1 MLVKVKLLTGTQTE
15 IDIDSTDT
23 IARIKERVEEKDGID
38 PRQQRLIFGGKQLA
52 DDKRAD
58 EYNIGAWRGGSFL
71 EKRGRGWPG
80 GNRGREGG
88 AGARRSSAVEG
99 GEGGGGD
106 RWLRLYSF
114 CTLLAVRTHSWL
126 TAAVEAVG
134 EIHGCQALGIAPS
147 LLCVCQS
154 APPQLP
160 TRPRRAAGF
169 SSPGHA
175 THTPGGHYLPLLL
188 VWALGTAL
196 HSPCALVG
204 PPPSPPFPPHPVP
217 ANGLHADSV
226 ASPSFP
232 RERPALVPVFL
243 VLAEGGSVLHLV
255 IALRGGGL

>member
-88 AGARRSSAVEG
+88 GGARRSSAVEG

-106 RWLRLYSF
+106 RWLRLYWF
-114 CTLLAVRTHSWL
+114 RTLLAVRTHSWL
-126 TAAVEAVG
+126 TAAVEVVG
-134 EIHGCQALGIAPS
+134 EIRGCQALGIAPS

-154 APPQLP
+154 APRQLP
-160 TRPRRAAGF
+160 TRPRSAAGC

-188 VWALGTAL
+188 
-196 HSPCALVG
+196 
-204 PPPSPPFPPHPVP
+204 
-217 ANGLHADSV
+217 
-226 ASPSFP
+226 
-232 RERPALVPVFL
+232 
-243 VLAEGGSVLHLV
+243 
-255 IALRGGGL
+255 I